1 MPTAIFHNGRFFTS
15 EPGGTN
21 HAFATCVA
29 VDTDTGLITYV
40 GNNDEAAKLKHTSD
54 NSNDIDNATTTTRH
68 DMQNRIVL
76 PGFIDGHM
84 HLLMMG
90 QSLQKCGLEHCKSL
104 ADIRASI
111 AAFARSNPDL
121 PRIMCK
127 GWMHSMMVSSSSS
140 DDDAVAPIPLA
151 SMLDGIDPRPIF
163 IDSKD
168 LHSSWCS
175 TSALA
180 ELGVLEPGFPDPE
193 GGRIYRDPHTGRAS
207 GYLTESAAVVIVWP
221 HVAKV
226 ATMEQKLE
234 AIAGAVQAYSAS
246 GYTGVVEMAMDE
258 NAWEAL
264 QVLRQQYAQR
274 PGDVLPMRFAVHWLV
289 MPRKTEAENLAQ
301 VDRAIALSREF
312 NSKSSPDCR
321 VVGIKIICDGII
333 DGCTAALVE
342 PCSDAKATDCAPI
355 WSPAELAPVV
365 RKADAA
371 GLQCALHAIGD
382 MAVHNAINAL
392 EHNTQPG
399 SRHRIEHLELTSSE
413 DAARLGKL
421 GITASIQ
428 PVHADPAI
436 LRAWPS
442 LLGKKR
448 CGRAFAYKD
457 FADSGAVLAL
467 GSDAPTAPHAPM
479 RNLYTATT
487 RRSARE
493 PELENTVNPHFALD
507 LSAAVSAATA
517 GSAYSCFADSWAGSI
532 AVGKSADFAV
542 VDMHW
547 DKNKLLAAQVEQTW
561 FKGNK
566 VFDASVST

>member
-1 MPTAIFHNGRFFTS
+1 MPTAVFHNGRFFTS
-15 EPGGTN
+15 DSGGAN

-40 GNNDEAAKLKHTSD
+40 GNNDNTTTT
-54 NSNDIDNATTTTRH
+54 TTTTRH
-68 DMQNRIVL
+68 DMQDRIVL

-111 AAFARSNPDL
+111 ATFARSNPDL

-127 GWMHSMMVSSSSS
+127 GWMHSMMVSSSDDGATEDDSS
-140 DDDAVAPIPLA
+140 SGDSLVPLA
-151 SMLDGIDPRPIF
+151 SMLDDIDPRPIF

-193 GGRIYRDPHTGRAS
+193 GGKIYRDPHTGRAS

-226 ATMEQKLE
+226 ASMEQKLE

-264 QVLRQQYAQR
+264 QVLREQYAQR
-274 PGDVLPMRFAVHWLV
+274 SGSAVLPMRFAVHWLV
-289 MPRKTEAENLAQ
+289 TPRKTEADNLAQ

-342 PCSDAKATDCAPI
+342 PYSDPKATDCAPI

-436 LRAWPS
+436 LRAWPA

-457 FADSGAVLAL
+457 FAHSGAVLAL

-493 PELENTVNPHFALD
+493 PELEDTVNPQFALD

-532 AVGKSADFAV
+532 AIGKSADFAV

-547 DKNKLLAAQVEQTW
+547 DKNKLLAAEVTQTW